1 MANSTDHHF
10 QVSLDD
16 LSADTALQLSNHD
29 HHHHEP
35 TMDSCLTFS
44 MNSGDSRMF
53 AGMMNA
59 SPNDDARGGVL
70 ADSINSGE
78 FVANQLS
85 EALKM
90 PGDDLDDIFD
100 AEGSKTLDSM
110 AMEYDSVRFDS
121 FQSSEVPTN
130 LHGSSQ
136 SQRMSSRQSSSNH
149 QDTTTSIEPIPMKNF
164 DASAY
169 QPAAPRRSSEN
180 DLGLVIENDHPALA
194 EQLPGHP
201 NAPPPPRRPA
211 QRQRRVTVD
220 SGMAPDRNLL
230 LGGGGLGTTGNC
242 NSPMLLGQTTTR
254 GRETPTNNKRAPRRT
269 TYRRQSSN
277 NSSSNASTK
286 PRSSRPHSKSRPHRR
301 ASGSGVAPSRANLL
315 NRVVA
320 NQNQNQ
326 NQSPTLS
333 LSQHSLD
340 ECTSMASIQHPQQ
353 QRRFSMESDIP
364 PSLRQ
369 LFGGSVD
376 GVHDHEGPPAAFH
389 YPTALDKLAQ
399 SMTRTDLSR
408 RQLLMMKDPTA
419 SASEQQP
426 VPLPVSSE
434 SLAPLRQF
442 YQPKQQHQQQ
452 HQHQQQNNQATGPA
466 TECPPTLRSRQGNN
480 CNNECPPAASP
491 ETTATTTLLHYPT
504 ALDKLAQSMTR
515 TDLSRRQLLMM
526 KDQTAS
532 ASEQQPLPVP
542 ASSESLAPLRQFYQ
556 PKQQQQQQSRSSHR
570 SCNRMSHRMVD
581 APPSC
586 SNPPISARQQLQQRV
601 SACGIAGN
609 NHHHHAPPPSI
620 SSVKRSRSHDTLVPI
635 MGNTTNNN
643 NNNVDRCFVLADFLS
658 GSRNTLTNGLEESR
672 RQLQL
677 YAARQNNLY

>member
-1 MANSTDHHF
+1 LSFRSSLGPLQQNHTQYSFTIYQPLFDNSTNTIMANSTDHHF

-364 PSLRQ
+364 PGLRQ

-426 VPLPVSSE
+426 VPLPV
-434 SLAPLRQF
+434 
-442 YQPKQQHQQQ
+442 
-452 HQHQQQNNQATGPA
+452 
-466 TECPPTLRSRQGNN
+466 
-480 CNNECPPAASP
+480 
-491 ETTATTTLLHYPT
+491 
-504 ALDKLAQSMTR
+504 
-515 TDLSRRQLLMM
+515 
-526 KDQTAS
+526 
-532 ASEQQPLPVP
+532 
-542 ASSESLAPLRQFYQ
+542 SSESLAPLRQFYQ

-635 MGNTTNNN
+635 MGNTNN